1 MLADRLPTQTAQ
13 PVEPINHRRG
23 PKVTKFDAPLFK
35 RLAPN
40 DTGATRGHQAGF
52 LVPKDLGIYFP
63 ALPAGTA
70 LQPTPS
76 TGIRGIL
83 VVDGLVSDV
92 VDTVYQYQ
100 TWGGTRTPERR
111 VTANLGP
118 LLSSARGD
126 DILLIERATNDD
138 RLYRFTLVRQNSS
151 EFAEIDAL
159 APGRWGRLQNHPAP
173 ATAQEIQ
180 TSESL
185 LDALANAPF
194 VPFESTLQLQAVNRV
209 VRGRAFSRLVKRAYN
224 QRCAMCGGG
233 LVNSADVS
241 EVEAAHIITRG
252 ALGSDDV
259 RNGISLCRSH
269 HWAFD
274 NGIVSVDAGR
284 CVIVKPT
291 LLRNPANIALN
302 GLHGKPLLAPSEERF
317 APDLTA
323 LAWHRE
329 HIYGQD

>member
-1 MLADRLPTQTAQ
+1 MTQF
-13 PVEPINHRRG
+13 E
-23 PKVTKFDAPLFK
+23 APLFK

-40 DTGATRGHQAGF
+40 DTGATPGHQAGF

-63 ALPAGTA
+63 SLPAGTA

-83 VVDGLVSDV
+83 VVDGVVTDV
-92 VDTVYQYQ
+92 VDTVYQFQ

-118 LLSSARGD
+118 LLSSAKGN
-126 DILLIERATNDD
+126 DILLIERATDD
-138 RLYRFTLVRQNSS
+138 DHLYRFTLVRQNSS

-159 APGRWGRLQNHPAP
+159 AAGRWGRLQNYAPP
-173 ATAQEIQ
+173 ATSQEVQ
-180 TSESL
+180 TDESL

-194 VPFESTLQLQAVNRV
+194 VPFESALQVQAVNRV
-209 VRGRAFSRLVKRAYN
+209 VRGRAFSRLVRRAYN

-259 RNGISLCRSH
+259 RNGMALCRSH

-274 NGIVSVDAGR
+274 NGIISVDASR
-284 CVIVKPT
+284 RIIVKPT
-291 LLRNPANIALN
+291 LLQNSANSALSALN
-302 GLHGKPLLAPSEERF
+302 GRPLFAPSEDRF

-329 HIYGQD
+329 HVYGED